1 MNHIHPTSIV
11 GSKAKLGDNITIG
24 AYTIIEDDVEIG
36 DDCNIGTHVVIY
48 DGARIGY
55 RVSIYQGASVANKP
69 QDLKFGGE
77 KSLFIIGDD
86 TVVREFATL
95 HRGTSDTGKSQV
107 GKNCL
112 LMAYSHIP
120 HDCVVGDNCVIA
132 NGVQIAGHTEVGD
145 WVIIGGLA
153 TVHQFVII
161 GDHVMIGGVSKIRQ
175 DVPPFIVVAHEP
187 AKFAGLNVIG
197 LRRRDFESEDIEIL
211 KETYNYIYDKSLNVS
226 QARKIIESKLDHN
239 VHVQNVLNFLS
250 RSKRGLVG
258 K

>member
-1 MNHIHPTSIV
+1 MNYIHPTAIV
-11 GSKAKLGDNITIG
+11 SSKAKIGKNIKVG
-24 AYTIIEDDVEIG
+24 AFSIIDDDVRIG
-36 DDCNIGTHVVIY
+36 DDCSIASHVVVY
-48 DGARIGY
+48 DGARIGN
-55 RVSIYQGASVANKP
+55 RVSIYQGASVSNQP

-86 TVVREFATL
+86 TIVREFATL

-107 GKNCL
+107 GKTCL

-120 HDCVVGDNCVIA
+120 HDCTVGDKCIIA
-132 NGVQIAGHTEVGD
+132 NGVQIAGHTEN
-145 WVIIGGLA
+145 
-153 TVHQFVII
+153 
-161 GDHVMIGGVSKIRQ
+161 VMIGGASKIRQ

-187 AKFAGLNVIG
+187 TKFAGLNVIG
-197 LRRRDFESEDIEIL
+197 LRRRDFGSEDIEIL
-211 KETYNYIYDKSLNVS
+211 KETYNYIYDNSLNVS

-239 VHVQNVLNFLS
+239 VHVQNVLKFLS

>member
-1 MNHIHPTSIV
+1 MNHIHPTAIV
-11 GSKAKLGDNITIG
+11 GSKAKLGDNIAIG
-24 AYTIIEDDVEIG
+24 AYSLIEDDVEIG

-48 DGARIGY
+48 DGARIGN

-77 KSLFIIGDD
+77 KSLFVIGDD

-120 HDCVVGDNCVIA
+120 HDCIVGDKCIIA
-132 NGVQIAGHTEVGD
+132 NGVQIAGHTEIGY
-145 WVIIGGLA
+145 WAILGGL
-153 TVHQFVII
+153 TVVHQFVII
-161 GDHVMIGGVSKIRQ
+161 GDHVMIGGATKVRQ
-175 DVPPFIVVAHEP
+175 DVPPFIVVANEP

-197 LRRRDFESEDIEIL
+197 LRRREFGNDDIEIL
-211 KETYNYIYDKSLNVS
+211 KETYNYLYDKTLNVT
-226 QARKIIESKLDHN
+226 QARKIIESKFDHN
-239 VHVQNVLNFLS
+239 VHVKNVLNFLS
-250 RSKRGLVG
+250 RSKRGLIG

>member
-1 MNHIHPTSIV
+1 MNQIHPTAIV
-11 GSKAKLGDNITIG
+11 SSKAKLGDNITIG

-36 DDCNIGTHVVIY
+36 DACNIGTHVVIY
-48 DGARIGY
+48 DGARIGD
-55 RVSIYQGASVANKP
+55 RVSIYQGASVANIP
-69 QDLKFGGE
+69 QDIKFGGE
-77 KSLFIIGDD
+77 KSLFIIGED

-95 HRGTSDTGKSQV
+95 HRGTSDTGKSEV

-120 HDCVVGDNCVIA
+120 HDCIVGDKCIIA
-132 NGVQIAGHTEVGD
+132 NGVQIAGHTEIGY
-145 WVIIGGLA
+145 WAIIGGLA

-161 GDHVMIGGVSKIRQ
+161 GDHVMIGGATKVRQ
-175 DVPPFIVVAHEP
+175 DVPPFIIVAHEP

-197 LRRRDFESEDIEIL
+197 LRRRDFGNEDIEIL
-211 KETYNYIYDKSLNVS
+211 KETYNYIYDNSLNVT

-250 RSKRGLVG
+250 RSKRGLLG

>member
-1 MNHIHPTSIV
+1 MNQIHPTAIV
-11 GSKAKLGDNITIG
+11 STKAKLGDNITIG
-24 AYTIIEDDVEIG
+24 AYTIIENDVEIG
-36 DDCNIGTHVVIY
+36 DACNIGTHVVIY
-48 DGARIGY
+48 DGARIGD
-55 RVSIYQGASVANKP
+55 RVSIYQGASVANVP
-69 QDLKFGGE
+69 QDIKFGGE
-77 KSLFIIGDD
+77 KSLFIIGED

-120 HDCVVGDNCVIA
+120 HDCIVGDKCIIA
-132 NGVQIAGHTEVGD
+132 NGVQIAGHTEIGY
-145 WVIIGGLA
+145 WAIIGGLA

-161 GDHVMIGGVSKIRQ
+161 GDHVMIGGATKVRQ
-175 DVPPFIVVAHEP
+175 DVPPFISVAHEP

-197 LRRRDFESEDIEIL
+197 LRRRDFGNEDIEIL
-211 KETYNYIYDKSLNVS
+211 KETYNYIYDNSLNVT

>member
-1 MNHIHPTSIV
+1 MKRIHPTAIV
-11 GSKAKLGDNITIG
+11 GSKAKLGENITIG

-36 DDCNIGTHVVIY
+36 DDCDIGTHVVIY
-48 DGARIGY
+48 NGARIGN

-77 KSLFIIGDD
+77 KSVFIIGDD

-120 HDCVVGDNCVIA
+120 HDCVVGDKCIIA
-132 NGVQIAGHTEVGD
+132 NGVQIAGHTEIGY
-145 WVIIGGLA
+145 WAILGGLVV
-153 TVHQFVII
+153 VHQFVII
-161 GDHVMIGGVSKIRQ
+161 GDHVMISGATKVRQ

-187 AKFAGLNVIG
+187 AKFTGLNVIG
-197 LRRRDFESEDIEIL
+197 LRRRDFGSEDIEIL
-211 KETYNYIYDKSLNVS
+211 KETYNYIYDNSLNIS

>member
-1 MNHIHPTSIV
+1 MNQIHPTAIV
-11 GSKAKLGDNITIG
+11 SSKAKLGDNITID

-36 DDCNIGTHVVIY
+36 DACNIGTHVVIY
-48 DGARIGY
+48 DGARIGD
-55 RVSIYQGASVANKP
+55 RVSIYQGASVANIP
-69 QDLKFGGE
+69 QDIKFGGE
-77 KSLFIIGDD
+77 KSLFIIGED

-95 HRGTSDTGKSQV
+95 HRGTSDTGKSEV

-120 HDCVVGDNCVIA
+120 HDCIVGDKCIIA
-132 NGVQIAGHTEVGD
+132 NGVQIAGHTEIGY
-145 WVIIGGLA
+145 WAILGGL
-153 TVHQFVII
+153 TVVHQFVII
-161 GDHVMIGGVSKIRQ
+161 GDHVMIGGATKVRQ
-175 DVPPFIVVAHEP
+175 DVPPFIIVAHEP

-197 LRRRDFESEDIEIL
+197 LRRRDFGNEDIEIL
-211 KETYNYIYDKSLNVS
+211 KETYNYIYDNSLNVT